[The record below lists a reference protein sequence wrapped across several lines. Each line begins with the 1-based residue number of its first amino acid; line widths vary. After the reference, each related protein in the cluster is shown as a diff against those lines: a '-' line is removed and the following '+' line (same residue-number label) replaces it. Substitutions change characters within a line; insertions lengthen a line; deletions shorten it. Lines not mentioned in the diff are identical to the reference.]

1 MKQVACFRS
10 YDQQVAILEQIKI
23 DDDESDEDFNQ
34 IKETINILLHDCE
47 IQPQKI
53 ANKPTQIEECDN
65 TENDSKKYLET
76 ELTKELEELKIQA
89 DFLKAKVNEKKKQI
103 EQSKLENKKAEANFI
118 SKLRSFRNHFCKKA
132 ESLKSDS

>member
-47 IQPQKI
+47 IPPQKI